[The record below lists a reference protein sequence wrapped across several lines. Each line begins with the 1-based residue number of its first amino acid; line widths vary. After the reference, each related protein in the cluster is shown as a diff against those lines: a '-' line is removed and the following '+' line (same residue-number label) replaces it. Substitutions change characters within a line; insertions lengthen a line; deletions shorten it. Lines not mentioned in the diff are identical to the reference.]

1 MTVLDR
7 VAMNVVDMP
16 RIVVI
21 TADHVFPV
29 TPLPDAALAFFLP
42 AVATPFSAGQI
53 SREAG
58 LDQSPALCK
67 SRIVRRQCPY
77 RMQMVGQ
84 DDDGMDMKEMAS
96 LDPSHCI
103 AQDID
108 RIHQQG
114 T

>member
-1 MTVLDR
+1 MLDR
-7 VAMNVVDMP
+7 VDMNVVDMS

-21 TADHVFPV
+21 ADHVLPV
-29 TPLPDAALAFFLP
+29 TPLPDAALTFFLP
-42 AVATPFSAGQI
+42 AVAPPFHAWQI
-53 SREAG
+53 AREAG
-58 LDQSPALCK
+58 LDQFPARRK

-84 DDDGMDMKEMAS
+84 DDDGIDMKGMAS
-96 LDPSHCI
+96 LNQAHCI
-103 AQDID
+103 AQVID